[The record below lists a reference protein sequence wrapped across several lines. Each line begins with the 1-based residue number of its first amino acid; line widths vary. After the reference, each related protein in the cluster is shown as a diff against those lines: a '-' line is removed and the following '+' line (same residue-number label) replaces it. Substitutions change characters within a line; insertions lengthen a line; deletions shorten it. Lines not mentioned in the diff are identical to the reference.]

1 MTRGEQTR
9 FLKDLLALCKTYG
22 VELTTCG
29 CDDGLKATDDGTMAA
44 KTKRPC
50 LYGITV
56 KNVKVSAHTDYY
68 DGEEIVIDAEGNA
81 SYRKYE

>member
-1 MTRGEQTR
+1 MSPGEQVR

-29 CDDGLKATDDGTMAA
+29 CDDGLKATDTGSMAPKA
-44 KTKRPC
+44 PRPC

-56 KNVKVSAHTDYY
+56 KNGKASAHTDYY